1 MSRMRDN
8 MPAILIGLAVLFIL
22 MIVFEWGMDITGRQG
37 NQYTGNIVG
46 KVNGQE
52 ITYQE
57 FEKDLQNSVDQYKT
71 ATKQDPDDK
80 TMGELRDQV
89 WQGLVNQILVDQ
101 AARRLGIFV
110 TDQEIVNW
118 VTQNPETLPDAIKR
132 NFEDSTGQI
141 N

>member
-1 MSRMRDN
+1 MPIMSRMRDN

-101 AARRLGIFV
+101 AARRL
-110 TDQEIVNW
+110 
-118 VTQNPETLPDAIKR
+118 
-132 NFEDSTGQI
+132 
-141 N
+141 